1 MDMALDK
8 RNTDSLMGFVV
19 QSVLGK
25 IFSGDLRAGDRL
37 PPERELAEQMG
48 VSRSSVHLAVLEL
61 AGKGFLEIIPR
72 RGTVVCD
79 YRKHPTPDSLPLL
92 MSYGSVELEQAL
104 FSDMMETRLLLETE
118 AARLACDHIYET
130 TFQEMQDIVKALG
143 QADAD
148 VTDLLYGFHYRLVQ
162 ASGNSIYSMIFR
174 GFESV
179 LRSLITL
186 HYHVQAKDL
195 HAAIKRHQALLDA
208 IGAKDRA
215 AASRI
220 AREIIMQGISVIESQ
235 YDWAE
240 EKNAC
245 ADAERTDS

>member
-1 MDMALDK
+1 MSMAFDK
-8 RNTDSLMGFVV
+8 INTASLTESVV
-19 QSVLGK
+19 HSILGK
-25 IFSGDLRAGDRL
+25 ILSGDLHAGDRL
-37 PPERELAEQMG
+37 PPERDLAEQMG

-104 FSDMMETRLLLETE
+104 FSDMMNTRLLLETE
-118 AARLACDHIYET
+118 AARLACDNIYEN
-130 TFQEMQDIVKALG
+130 TFREMQELLEQLKQPED
-143 QADAD
+143 D
-148 VTDLLYGFHYRLVQ
+148 VAECLYGFHYRLIQ

-174 GFESV
+174 GFEPV

-186 HYHVQAKDL
+186 HYCVQANDL
-195 HAAIKRHQALLDA
+195 PASIERHQALLDA
-208 IGAKDRA
+208 IAAKKPVESA
-215 AASRI
+215 QI
-220 AREIIMQGISVIESQ
+220 AREIILQGIGAIESQ

-240 EKNAC
+240 EKSN
-245 ADAERTDS
+245 

>member
-1 MDMALDK
+1 MSMAFDK
-8 RNTDSLMGFVV
+8 TSAGSLTESVV
-19 QSVLGK
+19 HSILGK
-25 IFSGDLRAGDRL
+25 ILSGELRAGDHL
-37 PPERELAEQMG
+37 LPERELAEKMG

-118 AARLACDHIYET
+118 AARLACDNIYDS
-130 TFQEMQDIVKALG
+130 TFREMQELLE
-143 QADAD
+143 QLQQPQAD
-148 VTDLLYGFHYRLVQ
+148 VTDCLYGFHYRLIQ

-174 GFESV
+174 GFEPV

-186 HYHVQAKDL
+186 HYSVQANDL
-195 HAAIKRHQALLDA
+195 PASIQHHQALLDA
-208 IGAKDRA
+208 IGSKDREA
-215 AASRI
+215 AARI
-220 AREIIMQGISVIESQ
+220 AREIVLQGIGAIESQ
-235 YDWAE
+235 YDWSQ
-240 EKNAC
+240 N
-245 ADAERTDS
+245 R